1 MTSSTDKKQ
10 DQKIKQI
17 EKELADARANNDQ
30 AKAEFLRRKFNE
42 IQYGNPDGPTPI
54 DPEPKPTPQPSTG
67 NFTKDGVQ
75 IPIQILE
82 GGVEISNVTVERSI
96 HDQSNE
102 KNIQRD
108 SIYASPS
115 KYGSDTVNFATFG
128 YLIFNLTKPD
138 GAVFKRL
145 GGDHTDNAKK
155 QGKCYGIGLQIN
167 PGKNATP
174 LLE

>member
-54 DPEPKPTPQPSTG
+54 DPEPKPTPQPSNG
-67 NFTKDGVQ
+67 
-75 IPIQILE
+75 
-82 GGVEISNVTVERSI
+82 NVTEERSI

-115 KYGSDTVNFATFG
+115 KYGSDTVNCATFG
-128 YLIFNLTKPD
+128 YLRFNLTKPD
-138 GAVFKRL
+138 
-145 GGDHTDNAKK
+145 
-155 QGKCYGIGLQIN
+155 
-167 PGKNATP
+167 
-174 LLE
+174 